1 MFRSIF
7 PGFLIIVSVGMFIFF
22 TNPTYKEVN
31 ALSLEVDSFNEA
43 LNNSKELQERRNELA
58 DKYSSFLPSDITKLE
73 KMLPNNVDN
82 IRLIIEIQNI
92 ASQHSLSL
100 KNVEYNTISKEQET
114 TEGTSSKNRA
124 NIEKEEDYS
133 PFMLSF
139 SVSGSYNSFLDF
151 LKDLDRNLRI
161 VDITSISFSSGSSN
175 TTDAIYDF
183 NFEIRTYWLKK

>member
-114 TEGTSSKNRA
+114 PEGTSSKNRA

-139 SVSGSYNSFLDF
+139 SWP
-151 LKDLDRNLRI
+151 K
-161 VDITSISFSSGSSN
+161 SISRYKRL
-175 TTDAIYDF
+175 APPP
-183 NFEIRTYWLKK
+183 